1 MDNHMEKLMEEQ
13 MRWQKITAI
22 LLTVLVAALLFAGF
36 YIGRAVQEMTAAV
49 EQAEVF
55 LEEANEKLEALDVD
69 GINQAFSEVDEF
81 VNSMDGIV
89 EKADDM
95 VETIDSVTEK
105 MDEVTRKFEPITE
118 ALENLKDKLNFF

>member
-1 MDNHMEKLMEEQ
+1 MDNHMEKLMEKQ

-22 LLTVLVAALLFAGF
+22 LLAVLVAALLFAGF
-36 YIGRAVQEMTAAV
+36 YIGQAVQEMTAAV

-55 LEEANEKLEALDVD
+55 LEEANEKLEALDVE

-89 EKADDM
+89 EKSSGVM
-95 VETIDSVTEK
+95 SSK
-105 MDEVTRKFEPITE
+105 K
-118 ALENLKDKLNFF
+118 